1 MERLNFNE
9 SGAYEGIEAAVHI
22 ARYSFAKH
30 CCAGKRVLDI
40 ACGEGYGSRLLA
52 NWGAS
57 AVVGVDISEEA
68 IANAQHYF
76 SNDKVS
82 FLKGTAE
89 SITEQF
95 ESHSF
100 DMIVSF
106 ETIEHVQDPVLFL
119 RNMKALLKPAGII
132 AISCPNDWWYFP
144 TEEQRNPFHLRK
156 YHFDEFKEQ
165 AESVLGRP
173 DAWFLGGPIFGFAN
187 LRHEGYLAADG
198 VSGQIQMQRT
208 SAARE
213 AQFVPAEFGGGPL
226 PSNASYFLGIWGAP
240 DYAVTSNAG
249 AAILPLSMDSFK
261 TGVFQGHLPQK
272 DGLQAISVPAGPDE
286 KVCADEG
293 FAAIGALA
301 RSVRDFGLKAEVAAA
316 ELGLMREQAA
326 GNQIVSELYAVIDA
340 VRVDAV
346 KLQRDLS
353 SFRPQLAWYREREG
367 ERVRALEDAGIWKA
381 EMERALEELGIAQS
395 KAESTVVALGHAHEE
410 IQRITLEA
418 ARYRKLSAILPS
430 WFRSGIVSVYRKLR
444 PGKER

>member
-57 AVVGVDISEEA
+57 AVVGVDVSQEA
-68 IANAQHYF
+68 IVNAERYFANE
-76 SNDKVS
+76 KVS
-82 FLKGTAE
+82 FLLGTAE

-95 ESHSF
+95 EPQSF

-106 ETIEHVQDPVLFL
+106 ETIEHVQDPLLFL
-119 RNMKALLKPAGII
+119 RNMRALLKPGGII

-144 TEEQRNPFHLRK
+144 TEEQRNPYHLRK
-156 YHFDEFKEQ
+156 YHFEEFKEQ

-213 AQFVPAEFGGGPL
+213 AQFVPAEFGGGPQ
-226 PSNASYFLGIWGAP
+226 PTNASYFLGIWGAP
-240 DYAVTSNAG
+240 DYALTSNAG

-272 DGLQAISVPAGPDE
+272 DGHPLVHVSSDVEE
-286 KVCADEG
+286 KASADEG
-293 FAAIGALA
+293 SVALGALA
-301 RSVRDFGLKAEVAAA
+301 RSIRDFGLKAEVAVA
-316 ELGLMREQAA
+316 ELGLMREQATE
-326 GNQIVSELYAVIDA
+326 NQIVRELYAVIDT
-340 VRVDAV
+340 VRSDAV
-346 KLQRDLS
+346 KMQRDIAA
-353 SFRPQLAWYREREG
+353 FRPQLSWYREREG
-367 ERVRALEDAGIWKA
+367 ERARALEEAAIWKA
-381 EMERALEELGIAQS
+381 ELERALEELGIAQS
-395 KAESTVVALGHAHEE
+395 KMQSTAEELGQAHEE

-418 ARYRKLSAILPS
+418 ARYRKLIAILPS
-430 WFRSGIVSVYRKLR
+430 WFRSGIVSLYRKLR
-444 PGKER
+444 LGKEK